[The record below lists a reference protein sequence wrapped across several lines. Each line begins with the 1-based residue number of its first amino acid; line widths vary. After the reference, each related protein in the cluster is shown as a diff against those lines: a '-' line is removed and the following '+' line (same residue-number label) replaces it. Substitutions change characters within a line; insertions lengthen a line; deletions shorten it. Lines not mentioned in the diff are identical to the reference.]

1 MAQYTH
7 GIWGSS
13 ISAAQWSNL
22 DLEARAN
29 ALAAIRNEE
38 PPGGSETSAATASR
52 STNPMEIDEDDED
65 GEHDEDDNGGNTRP
79 RVKAP
84 VWISTTSTYRQQLNF
99 KSLLQ

>member
-13 ISAAQWSNL
+13 ISAAQRSNL

-65 GEHDEDDNGGNTRP
+65 GEHDEDDDGGEHATQSE
-79 RVKAP
+79 
-84 VWISTTSTYRQQLNF
+84 STGVDLDYFDVSAVAQF
-99 KSLLQ
+99 